1 MPSNNIGDQKKE
13 LDFPYGLLEMS
24 KQKFDDQIAGFAEL
38 PFESVNYSEILR
50 RAETDLSKDL
60 IKPPVILK
68 FDDSDV
74 FSIGDFSCITGKA
87 KSRKTFFVTFLVGT
101 LMSGSSLNIT
111 SVRQAGKKRIIWFD
125 TEQSRFYSAKS
136 ESRVRNLAKS
146 SNNYEFRLF
155 NLREFIPDHRK
166 ELINH
171 ALIDENPQKDIAL
184 VVIDGIRDL
193 ITDIN
198 NPEQATDITS
208 WLMKI
213 TSQAQLHICTV
224 LHQNKND
231 GNARG
236 HLGTEI
242 VNKAQ
247 TIISVNTKDGI
258 STVEAEQ
265 CRDKE
270 FDPFAFSIDE
280 SESRLPY
287 LLENYA
293 SVVAEKRKKIVPI
306 DVPLQTHRDIFNE
319 IFKKQTQY
327 NWANLLINIKLVYQD
342 RGINFGDSKAKEFL
356 QYALNKN
363 VIRHNGGNTKNSMY
377 LLNQ

>member
-1 MPSNNIGDQKKE
+1 MLQDNIDDQYEE
-13 LDFPYGLLEMS
+13 LSFNYDMLNMS
-24 KQKFDDQIAGFAEL
+24 KQKFDDQIEGFAEL
-38 PFESVNYSEILR
+38 PFEPVNYREILR
-50 RAETDLSKDL
+50 RAEIDLSKDS

-111 SVRQAGKKRIIWFD
+111 SVRQEGKKRIIWFD
-125 TEQSRFYSAKS
+125 TEQSRYYSAKS
-136 ESRVRNLAKS
+136 ESRVRNLAES
-146 SNNYEFRLF
+146 ANNYEFKLI
-155 NLREFIPDHRK
+155 NLREFIPDHRQ

-171 ALIDENPQKDIAL
+171 ALINENPQKDIAL

-208 WLMKI
+208 WLMKV
-213 TSQAQLHICTV
+213 TSEAQIHICTV

-270 FDPFAFSIDE
+270 FKPFAFTIDE
-280 SESRLPY
+280 SGLPY
-287 LLENYA
+287 VIEDYSN
-293 SVVAEKRKKIVPI
+293 VVAEKRKKLVPI
-306 DVPLQTHRDIFNE
+306 DVPLETHRDIFNE